1 MVGAKMAEEE
11 GTEGGDKNWWE
22 PPLSRL
28 HAPQCADRLDT
39 TAARKDFA
47 AKLEYMF
54 WDLQTVTEGRRIF
67 TRSTSK

>member
-28 HAPQCADRLDT
+28 HAPQCADRFDT

-47 AKLEYMF
+47 AKLE
-54 WDLQTVTEGRRIF
+54 
-67 TRSTSK
+67 